1 MKNLKIPVLNYLL
14 VILVS
19 TSIISCSE
27 DGAEVNGADR
37 CGANGTDF
45 TNMGTMFENKSNLKP
60 LVTMFR
66 V

>member
-27 DGAEVNGADR
+27 DGADGLMVLTGLTVDL
-37 CGANGTDF
+37 
-45 TNMGTMFENKSNLKP
+45 TNRNY
-60 LVTMFR
+60 V
-66 V
+66 

>member
-27 DGAEVNGADR
+27 DGADGINGLTNGANNFR
-37 CGANGTDF
+37 SQIWNYVWKQIK
-45 TNMGTMFENKSNLKP
+45 FETFSNIL
-60 LVTMFR
+60 
-66 V
+66 

>member
-37 CGANGTDF
+37 
-45 TNMGTMFENKSNLKP
+45 
-60 LVTMFR
+60 
-66 V
+66 